1 MHCAVRHRRALA
13 AWLAAALL
21 LVQLATAAYAC
32 PRLELPAAAA
42 MPAMEVMP
50 DCSGDMPGAMDPDQ
64 PHLCKLHCA
73 PAGQSPSPWAGLDD
87 QPAAAA
93 LPVLLWV
100 IPALPV
106 PSSVAARAASPV
118 DGPPRGT
125 PPLYLSLLS
134 LRN

>member
-13 AWLAAALL
+13 TWLAAVVLL
-21 LVQLATAAYAC
+21 MQLMTATYAC
-32 PRLELPAAAA
+32 PRLEAPAGAA
-42 MPAMEVMP
+42 MPASDVMP

-64 PHLCKLHCA
+64 PHLCKLHCS
-73 PAGQSPSPWAGLDD
+73 PSGQSPNAWSGLDD
-87 QPAAAA
+87 QPGAAA

-100 IPALPV
+100 IPALPL
-106 PSSVAARAASPV
+106 PPSVAARAASPV
-118 DGPPRGT
+118 DGPPRGA